1 LLLQDFFY
9 VWRKAAGE
17 NFSLTGSERE
27 KGPLSPM
34 PHSYRNLQDFIAEL
48 EKAGELQRIKAPV
61 SQNLEISQ
69 ITDLA
74 SKSPRGGKALLFER
88 VVESPFPVLT
98 NAFGSERRICMAL
111 GVPDLDTLA
120 NRVRR
125 FVEMEPPKSLK
136 GALKL
141 LPLGLE
147 VLRFLPKIVT
157 RAPCQEVVSIG
168 EQIDLSQ
175 LPVLKC
181 WPQDGGPFITLPVVI
196 TRSLETRRRNAGMYR
211 LQVFDRRTTGM
222 HWHIH
227 KDGSHYFQ
235 EYRKQGK
242 RMPVAVAIG
251 TDPAT
256 TYAATAPLP
265 RGIDEMMLSG
275 FIRRKSVPMVK
286 CRTVD
291 LEVPAEAE
299 FILEGYVDP
308 NELRLEG
315 PFGDHTGYYSLVGEY
330 PVFHVTALTH
340 RRHPVFAATL
350 VGRPP
355 MEDCFL
361 AKATERIFLPLLNA
375 VLPEIRD
382 FWMPWEG
389 VFHNITVISIEK
401 EYPGHARRIMSA
413 LWGQGQMSFCKG
425 LVLVD
430 SDVDLGVPGK
440 VLETLLNEVDLE
452 SDLYVSEGVLDVLD
466 HSAPEPLF
474 GGKLGIDATRRL
486 PDEKRRRG
494 WSEPLPIPTPTLIAD
509 ALRELSP
516 LLVTFHV
523 PQLYTRNRLLLLNF
537 QKDGRETGRGL
548 AEKLLNDKTLEAFSI
563 IVLYD
568 AHTDLNDA
576 SLVLWKVF
584 NNVDPKRDLL
594 RKDHRIVVD
603 ATKKGPED
611 EYYRA
616 WPDDI
621 VMDPVMVRRVE
632 SRAKELGI
640 QEYLPPRRA
649 TEEYPGRTSKGIE

>member
-1 LLLQDFFY
+1 L
-9 VWRKAAGE
+9 
-17 NFSLTGSERE
+17 
-27 KGPLSPM
+27 
-34 PHSYRNLQDFIAEL
+34 L

-61 SQNLEISQ
+61 SRNLEISQ

-74 SKSPRGGKALLFER
+74 SKSPGGGKALLFER

-111 GVPDLDTLA
+111 GVPDLDALA
-120 NRVRR
+120 GRVRR
-125 FVEMEPPKSLK
+125 FVQMEPPKSIK
-136 GALKL
+136 EALRM
-141 LPLGLE
+141 LPLGLDA
-147 VLRFLPKIVT
+147 LRFLPKRV
-157 RAPCQEVVSIG
+157 RKAPCQEVVAVG
-168 EQIDLSQ
+168 EQVDLSQ

-181 WPQDGGPFITLPVVI
+181 WPQDGGPFITLPLVI
-196 TRSLETRRRNAGMYR
+196 TRSLETRRRNVGMYR

-235 EYRKQGK
+235 EYRKEGK

-265 RGIDEMMLSG
+265 RGIDEMMLAG
-275 FIRRKSVPMVK
+275 FIRGESVPMVK
-286 CRTVD
+286 CLTVD

-308 NELRLEG
+308 VELRLEG

-330 PVFHVTALTH
+330 PVFHVTAMTH
-340 RRHPVFAATL
+340 RRSPVFAATL

-355 MEDCFL
+355 MEDCYL
-361 AKATERIFLPLLNA
+361 ARATERIFLPLLNA

-389 VFHNITVISIEK
+389 VFHNLTVISLGK
-401 EYPGHARRIMSA
+401 EYPGHARRVMSA
-413 LWGQGQMSFCKG
+413 LWGQGQMSFCKA

-430 SDVDLGVPGK
+430 AEVDLGSPRK

-474 GGKLGIDATRRL
+474 GAKLGIDATRRL
-486 PDEKRRRG
+486 PEEKHRRRPTD
-494 WSEPLPIPTPTLIAD
+494 SLPIPPELLITD
-509 ALRELSP
+509 ALRETSP

-523 PQLYTRNRLLLLNF
+523 PGLYTKNRLLLLNF
-537 QKDGRETGRGL
+537 QKDGKHNGREL
-548 AEKLLNDKTLEAFSI
+548 AEDLLNCKTLAAFSI

-568 AHTDLNDA
+568 NYIDLKDA

-584 NNVDPKRDLL
+584 NNVDPKRDLV
-594 RKDHRIVVD
+594 RRDNRIVID
-603 ATKKGPED
+603 ATRKGPED
-611 EYYRA
+611 QHLRD

-621 VMDPVMVRRVE
+621 VMDPSIVQRVE
-632 SRAKELGI
+632 SRTEALGI
-640 QEYLPPRRA
+640 RELISS
-649 TEEYPGRTSKGIE
+649 GRGK